1 MMSMVLIKWVV
12 GAILGNWYKIQ
23 GQHYVVLLQGSEM
36 SAGFHDMNLI
46 LGICFRFIVLNLD
59 K

>member
-46 LGICFRFIVLNLD
+46 LGICFRFIVLNVD